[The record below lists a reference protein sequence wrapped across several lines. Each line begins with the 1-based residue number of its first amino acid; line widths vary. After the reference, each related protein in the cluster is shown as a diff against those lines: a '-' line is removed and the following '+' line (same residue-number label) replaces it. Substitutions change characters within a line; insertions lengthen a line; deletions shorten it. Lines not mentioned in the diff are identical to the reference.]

1 MCCLFGFVDY
11 GHKLTLKQRNRLL
24 SILATACEAR
34 GTDATGISYNAG
46 NRLKVFKRPLPAH
59 LMWYR
64 VPLEATVVMGHTR
77 MATQGSEK
85 KNENNHP
92 FLGRTETGAFA
103 LAHNG
108 VLYNDKLLRKARKL
122 PDTRIETD
130 SYVAVQLLEQSGSL
144 DFGSLKNMA
153 EQLEGTFTITALS
166 QQDELFFVKGNN
178 PLCIFHFPQSG
189 IYVYASTEEILQKA
203 LNRARL
209 RLGKMERVRIYS
221 GEILSINAQGKVS
234 RGEFDDSSLYSAFAG
249 FPEWLDYQPL
259 SRPYTSQDYEIED
272 PVYIRD
278 LKAVASC
285 FGVYP
290 EDIDALLA
298 DGVTP
303 EEIEEYLYCG

>member
-1 MCCLFGFVDY
+1 MCCLFGFIDY

-77 MATQGSEK
+77 MTTQGSEK

-122 PDTRIETD
+122 PDTKIETD
-130 SYVAVQLLEQSGSL
+130 SYVAVQLLEQSGKL

-178 PLCIFHFPQSG
+178 PLCIFHFPQAG

-203 LNRARL
+203 LNRTKL

-259 SRPYTSQDYEIED
+259 SRPYVSQGYEPED